1 MSCFLLKTCQDSS
14 RLTAGTM
21 CLRLKSFRWQP
32 MFIAV
37 NHAFTASCNVHSQ
50 CDTMP
55 QYLIEQCLP
64 QFVHYVSTS
73 NHFDTIFCAHGV
85 KICITSVTALRP
97 RFQISQ
103 IWRFFF
109 QFETIWYNLMWTF
122 FEDMQCFQCC
132 NAEFKDEANWT
143 FAQVCQATKPQRLID
158 VDRFIDFGQ
167 GHLLQMLQMHAECY
181 SFIQLHTASYSF
193 MCLPMCRICLSLPR
207 THRKLLA
214 WHAHNVGQ
222 IVHTNY
228 TLGLAKCDHCDN
240 MWHALYGSY
249 MHAPIFSAVQLPLSS
264 LRASLSFRDVSQVL
278 FPQQRRQRLLRGII
292 PCFWSSVVIWCSFSK
307 FIVLP
312 LLCL

>member
-1 MSCFLLKTCQDSS
+1 MSRLTAGTMS

-37 NHAFTASCNVHSQ
+37 NHAFTASCNAHYP

-64 QFVHYVSTS
+64 QFVHDVSTS
-73 NHFDTIFCAHGV
+73 NHFDTIFV
-85 KICITSVTALRP
+85 LME
-97 RFQISQ
+97 
-103 IWRFFF
+103 WRSASHPSLHCDLAFRSLKFDVF
-109 QFETIWYNLMWTF
+109 CNLIQF
-122 FEDMQCFQCC
+122 
-132 NAEFKDEANWT
+132 
-143 FAQVCQATKPQRLID
+143 D
-158 VDRFIDFGQ
+158 VDIFWGHAMLSMLQCRIQGWGKLDIRPGLPGHKTSEVDGFIDFGQ
-167 GHLLQMLQMHAECY
+167 WQMRQMHAACY
-181 SFIQLHTASYSF
+181 SFLQLHCF
-193 MCLPMCRICLSLPR
+193 MCSKCLPMCRICLSLPR
-207 THRKLLA
+207 THRKVLA

-278 FPQQRRQRLLRGII
+278 LPQQQRQQRQRLLRGII
-292 PCFWSSVVIWCSFSK
+292 PCCWSSVVIWWSFSK

>member
-1 MSCFLLKTCQDSS
+1 
-14 RLTAGTM
+14 M

-37 NHAFTASCNVHSQ
+37 NHAFTASCNVHYQ

-55 QYLIEQCLP
+55 QYLIEQCLL
-64 QFVHYVSTS
+64 S
-73 NHFDTIFCAHGV
+73 
-85 KICITSVTALRP
+85 ALRITLIQFLCSWSEDLHHI
-97 RFQISQ
+97 RHCTATSLSDLSQ

-109 QFETIWYNLMWTF
+109 FNLKRFDTIWCRHFLRTNAAIPNSRTRQIGHSPRSARPQNLRGWSMLI
-122 FEDMQCFQCC
+122 
-132 NAEFKDEANWT
+132 ALSILANDK
-143 FAQVCQATKPQRLID
+143 C
-158 VDRFIDFGQ
+158 
-167 GHLLQMLQMHAECY
+167 MLHA
-181 SFIQLHTASYSF
+181 TASYSF
-193 MCLPMCRICLSLPR
+193 LQLHVFQMCRICLSLPR
-207 THRKLLA
+207 THRKVLA

-278 FPQQRRQRLLRGII
+278 LPQQRRQRLLRGII
-292 PCFWSSVVIWCSFSK
+292 PCCWSSVVIWCSFSK